1 MTLLHAQVSYNGS
14 SYLSLLHICLQP
26 TSSPSTN
33 PTATPISQV
42 ILEYHCVTHLF
53 HVAASTQ
60 TLTSFAKQPT
70 DGPTDAPSFTPTSG
84 APTSEPTEVDIGL
97 LEDGTFNCTSPA
109 ISKNDCKNAPY
120 CEWDK
125 NSCFDVTAEPT
136 TSPSETPT
144 KFPSELPTSSPL
156 SSPPTLRP
164 SELPTSSQVKIIDS
178 FMVTM
183 CFSFY

>member
-1 MTLLHAQVSYNGS
+1 M
-14 SYLSLLHICLQP
+14 
-26 TSSPSTN
+26 
-33 PTATPISQV
+33 
-42 ILEYHCVTHLF
+42 
-53 HVAASTQ
+53 AASTQ

-70 DGPTDAPSFTPTSG
+70 DGPTDTPSFTPTSG

>member
-1 MTLLHAQVSYNGS
+1 MWLQVLKFLLFS
-14 SYLSLLHICLQP
+14 S
-26 TSSPSTN
+26 
-33 PTATPISQV
+33 
-42 ILEYHCVTHLF
+42 
-53 HVAASTQ
+53 
-60 TLTSFAKQPT
+60 KQPT
-70 DGPTDAPSFTPTSG
+70 DSPTGAPSLTPTSG
-84 APTSEPTEVDIGL
+84 APSAEPTEVDIGL

-125 NSCFDVTAEPT
+125 NSCFDVTPEPT

-164 SELPTSSQVKIIDS
+164 SELPTSSQVKIMIHCDIVFLFFRS
-178 FMVTM
+178 SHKHTTQFR
-183 CFSFY
+183 SSLWHSPQKNQ

>member
-1 MTLLHAQVSYNGS
+1 MWLQVLKLL
-14 SYLSLLHICLQP
+14 
-26 TSSPSTN
+26 
-33 PTATPISQV
+33 
-42 ILEYHCVTHLF
+42 LF
-53 HVAASTQ
+53 
-60 TLTSFAKQPT
+60 FAKQPT
-70 DGPTDAPSFTPTSG
+70 DIPTDAPSFAPTSG
-84 APTSEPTEVDIGL
+84 EPTSEPTEVDIGL

-125 NSCFDVTAEPT
+125 NSCFDVTPEPT

-164 SELPTSSQVKIIDS
+164 SELPTSSQVKDYPFI
-178 FMVTM
+178 VTTLF
-183 CFSFY
+183 FSFYIDLLTNTQHNSFRPFYGTAHRKTNDSNGDPNEATF